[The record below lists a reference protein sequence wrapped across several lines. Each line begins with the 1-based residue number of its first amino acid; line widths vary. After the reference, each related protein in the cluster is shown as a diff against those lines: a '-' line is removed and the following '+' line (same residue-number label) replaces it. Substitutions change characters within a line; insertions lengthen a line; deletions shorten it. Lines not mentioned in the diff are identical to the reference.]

1 MSRDDLDEG
10 LLGEDPDDPDKSD
23 EPSESK
29 PHEVLPTQNASGQ
42 GANPGRTQED
52 QLEERIELTYRLLS
66 DGMRKSDIKRAL
78 RDAYGVCA
86 RTAENYL
93 ARARELQLLDL
104 REERDVH
111 RGASLAFYRR
121 ILTDPTAKISDKL
134 HAQKRIDDLLGL
146 AVPFRIA
153 MQIRE
158 QTQMPT
164 ESSFDEALELATD
177 EELEVL
183 RRVYERASQNP
194 PTLEPPGKD
203 PPANL

>member
-1 MSRDDLDEG
+1 MSRDDLGEG
-10 LLGEDPDDPDKSD
+10 LLGEDPDNPD
-23 EPSESK
+23 EPRESK
-29 PHEVLPTQNASGQ
+29 PHEVLPTQSSSGQ

-78 RDAYGVCA
+78 RDTYGVCA

-158 QTQMPT
+158 QTQLPT

-177 EELEVL
+177 EELDVL

>member
-29 PHEVLPTQNASGQ
+29 PHEVLPTQNASVP

>member
-23 EPSESK
+23 EPRDSK
-29 PHEVLPTQNASGQ
+29 PHEVLPTQNAPVP

-177 EELEVL
+177 EELEVM